1 MPRIWRS
8 VGFETLQ
15 HWIDAITDEASDQL
29 NDWELRFITDVSIRV
44 SNRISLT
51 QAQEEKLEQ
60 IYAAKT
66 K

>member
-8 VGFETLQ
+8 VGYDTLR
-15 HWIDAITDEASDQL
+15 HWIDAINEEASDQL
-29 NDWELRFITDVSIRV
+29 SDWEMRFMTDINIRV
-44 SNRISLT
+44 SNRIPLT

-60 IYAAKT
+60 IYATHT